1 MQTKY
6 FSARNIANGIM
17 VILLL
22 TALLILTSEKAGAK
36 AVEERS
42 AHSLV
47 KVGDCLGN
55 KTPDDIYPG
64 IPDRFCLPE
73 SSTLYVEISENEVEQ
88 EILDVPPTETRPVIT
103 PEVTATA
110 EPTQEPTE
118 TPACETKN
126 KNDDKKPGENPCDGD
141 AGGGNG

>member
-22 TALLILTSEKAGAK
+22 TALLIMTSEKVGAK
-36 AVEERS
+36 SEPEML
-42 AHSLV
+42 SLRAYNYTCDDPLTFSHI
-47 KVGDCLGN
+47 KELGN
-55 KTPDDIYPG
+55 CTKLPYGDDG
-64 IPDRFCLPE
+64 IQMGENSPE
-73 SSTLYVEISENEVEQ
+73 TEQ
-88 EILDVPPTETRPVIT
+88 ETTPVLT
-103 PEVTATA
+103 ATPSPEVTATAEPTA

-126 KNDDKKPGENPCDGD
+126 KNDDKKPGENPCDGN
-141 AGGGNG
+141 AGWGNG